1 MIMLQFLVKIIYR
14 SIFIFVHVLNKLI
27 FKAEVGE
34 VEVEDAMIVGLG
46 LRERKARVGDW
57 VFGVVGNSGK
67 VGD

>member
-1 MIMLQFLVKIIYR
+1 
-14 SIFIFVHVLNKLI
+14 VLNKLI

-46 LRERKARVGDW
+46 LRGRKARVGDW